1 MTDPNQPQTPPAWY
15 PDPDPN
21 NPGGQRWWDGAR
33 WTEHSRPAVPGN
45 RPLYDT
51 GADASGRADHQPAPG
66 AQQPTTPAQPPAP
79 SAPRPAQ
86 PAYGQLASPNQQ
98 RYGQQSYGQ
107 QGYAQSAYGQ
117 SGEGQPGTGLY
128 PRVAPGTPATTW
140 AVWLVVVLPLLPTIA
155 YLFLDFDSYFRAVFA
170 FSASGSEATP
180 GAISRFSG
188 SLTGFI
194 VATLLIDLLGLI
206 VYGLI
211 VMFAYFDWRELSRR
225 GFARPFH
232 WAWTFLGSL
241 VYVIGRTVVTH
252 RRGGTGVML
261 PIWGL
266 IAVTVVEIVVVI
278 VKVAMA
284 FNAISSYVSVY
295 GSSLS

>member
-45 RPLYDT
+45 RPLYDAGT
-51 GADASGRADHQPAPG
+51 DASSQAGQQAAA
-66 AQQPTTPAQPPAP
+66 AQQPATPTHPAPQPAQPTYGQLASPQQGHGQPGYAP
-79 SAPRPAQ
+79 SGHAQ
-86 PAYGQLASPNQQ
+86 PAYGQSGGAAS
-98 RYGQQSYGQ
+98 GQ
-107 QGYAQSAYGQ
+107 
-117 SGEGQPGTGLY
+117 GQPGSGIY

-140 AVWLVVVLPLLPTIA
+140 AVWLVVVLPLLPTIS
-155 YLFLDFDSYFRAVFA
+155 YLFLDFDSYFRAIFA
-170 FSASGSEATP
+170 LGASGSEPTP

-206 VYGLI
+206 IYGLT
-211 VMFAYFDWRELSRR
+211 VMFAFFDWRELSRR

-232 WAWTFLGSL
+232 WAWAFLGSL

-295 GSSLS
+295 GSTLS